1 MNRPMIAI
9 YSVKKAGQVFQN
21 QKTQRRKSKTY
32 KTEID
37 FSGTHKDHV
46 RQPKPQQSAEVFTVI
61 QKKPAQQLYAL
72 CQKSY
77 SSADRDAEPLTHI
90 PQMQK
95 ARVTALLERYLRKSA
110 GKRKTS
116 RKRIIPL
123 IIKPRTERSTAKFVT
138 VCKIHADVYFPLKR

>member
-61 QKKPAQQLYAL
+61 
-72 CQKSY
+72 
-77 SSADRDAEPLTHI
+77 
-90 PQMQK
+90 
-95 ARVTALLERYLRKSA
+95 
-110 GKRKTS
+110 
-116 RKRIIPL
+116 
-123 IIKPRTERSTAKFVT
+123 
-138 VCKIHADVYFPLKR
+138 